1 MSSRYTPNTLVS
13 ISLSGSTAEISFTL
27 DASPPVPWASE
38 EEIEKIVDTAIE
50 NGINF
55 FDMASSE
62 AKPFAA
68 YGRAIKSR
76 RDKVYFQIH
85 FGANYETGAYGWTT
99 NLDTVKRSVDWQ
111 MKALQNVEINII
123 HAKIFKALIQ
133 VIFNVLLPADPGI
146 NFLLC
151 TRGKLCGNHIFIT
164 LCKIPERFPNKLLTG
179 SIPIGNRRIIKI
191 DAKLQTM
198 LYNFPC
204 PAFCMLRRSAGS
216 SIQCINP
223 KSI

>member
-1 MSSRYTPNTLVS
+1 MQYRKLPKGAEQISVLGIGTSS
-13 ISLSGSTAEISFTL
+13 IQ
-27 DASPPVPWASE
+27 ASSE

-68 YGRAIKSR
+68 YGRAIKGR

-111 MKALQNVEINII
+111 MKALQTDYIDFGFI
-123 HAKIFKALIQ
+123 HCIDE
-133 VIFNVLLPADPGI
+133 PADLRSIQKAGQ
-146 NFLLC
+146 
-151 TRGKLCGNHIFIT
+151 GKL
-164 LCKIPERFPNKLLTG
+164 
-179 SIPIGNRRIIKI
+179 
-191 DAKLQTM
+191 
-198 LYNFPC
+198 
-204 PAFCMLRRSAGS
+204 
-216 SIQCINP
+216 
-223 KSI
+223 

>member
-1 MSSRYTPNTLVS
+1 MGIGTSS
-13 ISLSGSTAEISFTL
+13 IQ
-27 DASPPVPWASE
+27 ASSE

-111 MKALQNVEINII
+111 MKALQTDYIDFGFI
-123 HAKIFKALIQ
+123 HCIDE
-133 VIFNVLLPADPGI
+133 PADLRSIQKAGQ
-146 NFLLC
+146 
-151 TRGKLCGNHIFIT
+151 GKL
-164 LCKIPERFPNKLLTG
+164 
-179 SIPIGNRRIIKI
+179 
-191 DAKLQTM
+191 
-198 LYNFPC
+198 
-204 PAFCMLRRSAGS
+204 
-216 SIQCINP
+216 
-223 KSI
+223 